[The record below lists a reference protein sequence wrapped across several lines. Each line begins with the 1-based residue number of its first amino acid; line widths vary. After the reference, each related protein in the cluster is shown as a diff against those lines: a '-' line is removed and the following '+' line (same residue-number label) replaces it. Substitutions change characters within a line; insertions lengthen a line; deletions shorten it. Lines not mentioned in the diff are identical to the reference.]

1 MEDKSLIIKFLVQIA
16 ESLTKTNLDLLKLK
30 AISKSADAVSSIVQ
44 KIVVFTAVIV
54 LITLLNIGFALW
66 IGELVGKLYIGFFIV
81 AAFYVLVVLALHYIP
96 GIIKSP
102 VNNALIFKMLNNN
115 KEDEKEHS

>member
-44 KIVVFTAVIV
+44 KIIVFTAVIV
-54 LITLLNIGFALW
+54 LITLLNIGLALW
-66 IGELVGKLYIGFFIV
+66 IGELVGKLYFGFFIV
-81 AAFYVLVVLALHYIP
+81 AAFYVLVVLVLHYIP
-96 GIIKSP
+96 GIVKSP
-102 VNNALIFKMLNNN
+102 VNNALILKLLNN
-115 KEDEKEHS
+115 KKDEKELS